1 MAAGYTKVN
10 LVGDVPDMAAE
21 MGIDGIQA
29 HFAAKPL
36 EAEKT
41 GISFQ
46 RLAAGQRIPFG
57 HRQRVQEE
65 TYVVIAGG
73 GIARLDDDEVE
84 LSYLDAIRVAPEVTR
99 NFEAGP
105 DGIDLLAFGGPRD
118 AADDASADGEMFP
131 GWWGHEDA

>member
-10 LVGDVPDMAAE
+10 LVGDVPDIAAQ
-21 MGIDGIQA
+21 MGIEGVKA

-41 GISFQ
+41 GISYQ
-46 RLAAGQRIPFG
+46 RLEPGQRIPFG
-57 HRQRVQEE
+57 HRHAVQEE

-73 GIARLDDDEVE
+73 GTAKLGDDEVE
-84 LSYLDAIRVAPEVTR
+84 VGHLDALRVAPELTR

-105 DGIDLLAFGGPRD
+105 DGLELLAFGGPRE
-118 AADDASADGEMFP
+118 AGEDASDDGEMFP
-131 GWWGHEDA
+131 GWWGDEDA